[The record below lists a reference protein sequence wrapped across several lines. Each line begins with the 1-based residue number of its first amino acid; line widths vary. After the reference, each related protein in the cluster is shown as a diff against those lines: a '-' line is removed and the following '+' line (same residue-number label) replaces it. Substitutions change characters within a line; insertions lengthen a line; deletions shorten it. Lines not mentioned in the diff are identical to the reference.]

1 MTKIL
6 KKLDKVK
13 IFNFGVRTVIPFF
26 IPFVLEI
33 DDKYISAEAKWI
45 ILIILSV
52 VDLFV
57 IYQLSKLEEDQEE
70 NNFKNSQYVT
80 FMSSSS

>member
-1 MTKIL
+1 M
-6 KKLDKVK
+6 
-13 IFNFGVRTVIPFF
+13 RTVIPFF

-70 NNFKNSQYVT
+70 NNFKNKIARDA
-80 FMSSSS
+80 